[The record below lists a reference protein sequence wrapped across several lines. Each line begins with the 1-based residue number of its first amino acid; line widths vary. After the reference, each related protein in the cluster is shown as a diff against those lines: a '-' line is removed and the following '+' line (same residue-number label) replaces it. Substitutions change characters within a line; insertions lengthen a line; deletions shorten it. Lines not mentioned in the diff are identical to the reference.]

1 MLLRPVVVSLR
12 FWYFYKVEPGTEQ
25 YEIIARSNICKSL
38 VAAFDVADISE
49 ADLQA
54 EAEAYL
60 LEIGLSADEIA
71 QIRTN
76 LGE

>member
-1 MLLRPVVVSLR
+1 MVT
-12 FWYFYKVEPGTEQ
+12 FYNYYGVQPGTEQ
-25 YEIIARSNICKSL
+25 YDVIANSNICKSL
-38 VAAFDVADISE
+38 AAAFGISDIRE

-71 QIRTN
+71 QIRAN